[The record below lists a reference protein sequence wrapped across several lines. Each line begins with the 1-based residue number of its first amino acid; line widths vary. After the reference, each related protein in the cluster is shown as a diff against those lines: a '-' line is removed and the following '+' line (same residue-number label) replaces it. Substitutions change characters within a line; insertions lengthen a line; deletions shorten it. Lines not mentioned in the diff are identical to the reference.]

1 MEDAREILR
10 VFFSSRSSPVKV
22 AWKAAGMRRE
32 ATETVIM
39 DADVCATRL
48 LYNCSGRLIPPTKK
62 HIPRICVSQRNIKKY
77 Q

>member
-10 VFFSSRSSPVKV
+10 VFCSSMSCPGKV
-22 AWKAAGMRRE
+22 AWKAAGMRRD

-48 LYNCSGRLIPPTKK
+48 LYNCSGRFIPPTKK
-62 HIPRICVSQRNIKKY
+62 HIPRICIS
-77 Q
+77 